1 MPITGSTVVR
11 RQLGRQLRRLRD
23 ASSKTEQDVVE
34 AGLASRAKLWR
45 IESGKTAIKIGD
57 VRALC
62 WLYKVDQATTDALAK
77 LAQGTSTRGWWEA
90 YNDVLPDWFGLYI
103 GLEAAASE
111 IRVYEP
117 ELVHGL
123 LQTPNY
129 LRALFVDSGVEID
142 EEAIQRQI
150 KVRQER
156 QQTITIRTPPV
167 QVVAVLGAGVLARR
181 VGGDTVMAEQIAR
194 LRELNQLGHVDIRIM
209 PWEVGGHAA
218 QHIGAFTL
226 LDFADPNDPPVV
238 YLESHTGAR
247 YLEKEDELAE
257 YRKVYELIFKK
268 TVPIEEYSHDHT
280 MEKVKQ
286 VRNKRR
292 SVR

>member
-62 WLYKVDQATTDALAK
+62 WLYKVDQATTDALAE
-77 LAQGTSTRGWWEA
+77 LAKGTSTRGWWEE
-90 YNDVLPDWFGLYI
+90 YSDVLPDWFGLYV

-129 LRALFVDSGVEID
+129 LRALVIDSGFDLD
-142 EEAIQRQI
+142 EGTIQRQI
-150 KVRQER
+150 KLRQER
-156 QQTITIRTPPV
+156 QQALTIRTPPLRIT
-167 QVVAVLGAGVLARR
+167 AILGAAVLARP
-181 VGGDTVMAEQIAR
+181 VGSKATMKEQVAR
-194 LRELNQLGHVDIRIM
+194 LLELDELDHVDIRVM
-209 PWEVGGHAA
+209 PWNAGGHAA
-218 QHIGAFTL
+218 MHIG
-226 LDFADPNDPPVV
+226 
-238 YLESHTGAR
+238 
-247 YLEKEDELAE
+247 
-257 YRKVYELIFKK
+257 
-268 TVPIEEYSHDHT
+268 
-280 MEKVKQ
+280 
-286 VRNKRR
+286 
-292 SVR
+292 